1 MAYRF
6 IPVSHGI
13 VSERGWIL
21 TFASDE
27 DALEYL
33 KAYNEMMELIGYPT
47 RIECLDI
54 SIKTRVENTEFEWI

>member
-21 TFASDE
+21 TFTSDE

-33 KAYNEMMELIGYPT
+33 KAYNEMLEFFGSPT
-47 RIECLDI
+47 RLECPDI
-54 SIKTRVENTEFEWI
+54 PIKVKVENTEFEWI